1 MEVDEQPTLSVNEQ
15 IEAAAASGAA
25 AAAAEEAA
33 YNLRPRPKLP
43 DADDAAFLLANRSNT
58 IIHAVEL
65 LPVPLMQPYPQSR
78 SAFTCIREN
87 ILSNNRPAEPA
98 QPEEEII
105 DVEVE
110 VIAEKIISDW
120 RQLHQS
126 SMHTSPAS
134 QDERKKEE
142 EEPTQ
147 GPALPPIRM
156 KKRSAYTTD
165 QEVEEIMKH
174 QGSWDIVDPQPAKKN
189 QRVIKRDLLRWEIA
203 GAFKRAPAYT
213 NTPLGDRKAGQAELV
228 PSSPPCLRR

>member
-58 IIHAVEL
+58 IIHALEL
-65 LPVPLMQPYPQSR
+65 LPMPPIQLDPQR
-78 SAFTCIREN
+78 KSAFTCIRE
-87 ILSNNRPAEPA
+87 IIVDNNRPAEPV

-105 DVEVE
+105 NVEDVEVE
-110 VIAEKIISDW
+110 VIAERIISDW
-120 RQLHQS
+120 RHLHQS
-126 SMHTSPAS
+126 LMQTSPVS
-134 QDERKKEE
+134 PDERRKEE
-142 EEPTQ
+142 EDPTQ

-174 QGSWDIVDPQPAKKN
+174 QDSWDIVDSEPAEKKS
-189 QRVIKRDLLRWEIA
+189 RKSKSEDSKRHLEGPFDVEDSLPGHLKE
-203 GAFKRAPAYT
+203 
-213 NTPLGDRKAGQAELV
+213 
-228 PSSPPCLRR
+228 LRRSLTRLRETAKQAR